1 MAPMF
6 PMMKV
11 SPVSRRLSG
20 RFHACR
26 FLFALPLAAGL
37 MTAAMP
43 AQAQVYKCKVDGKV
57 SYQAMPCRG
66 EVEGELK
73 LAQDDGVGREGAA
86 LRKLWTGLKA
96 GMSVAE
102 VKKQRSGLMVPERP
116 SRLVN
121 GAEGLLE
128 KDMKLAGALFKVK
141 YYFLD
146 GGYYQ
151 VMVTTDNPWLR
162 EDDEIRALYG
172 KLQPQVQKMLGKA
185 SSEEP
190 LEMRNIGLWGRTE
203 WTDADGNLK
212 TWVFITPGPPG
223 QSMLTVGHR
232 PDGVAAFKD
241 LRQLRKP

>member
-1 MAPMF
+1 M
-6 PMMKV
+6 
-11 SPVSRRLSG
+11 
-20 RFHACR
+20 
-26 FLFALPLAAGL
+26 
-37 MTAAMP
+37 
-43 AQAQVYKCKVDGKV
+43 
-57 SYQAMPCRG
+57 
-66 EVEGELK
+66 
-73 LAQDDGVGREGAA
+73 
-86 LRKLWTGLKA
+86 
-96 GMSVAE
+96 
-102 VKKQRSGLMVPERP
+102 
-116 SRLVN
+116 
-121 GAEGLLE
+121 
-128 KDMKLAGALFKVK
+128 K

-172 KLQPQVQKMLGKA
+172 KLQPQVLKMLGKA